1 MVLKKKIEVKNGTF
15 ERFRVELIKVYLAF
29 DCVNLFSNLKN
40 LFRRKP
46 VSSTATA
53 TTTTFPSKS
62 VARVDLHFDGKK
74 INFGF
79 RRIMKEMTKLENY
92 KNPRLPVKCACRN

>member
-1 MVLKKKIEVKNGTF
+1 MILKKKTEVKNGTF

-40 LFRRKP
+40 LFLRKP
-46 VSSTATA
+46 VSSTA

-92 KNPRLPVKCACRN
+92 KNLVERKTHAYL